1 MSISDLSA
9 ETVVYD
15 AFLKAIEIV
24 FVVFCYIIGRNQSKE
39 VEQIMIGSIVRVIFL
54 AIIIAV
60 VIPFG
65 LFYISESVFTK
76 SIPGLS
82 IVGFL
87 AVVFGF
93 FNNREVA
100 K

>member
-9 ETVVYD
+9 ETVIYG

-24 FVVFCYIIGRNQSKE
+24 FVLFCYVIGKNQSRE
-39 VEQIMIGSIVRVIFL
+39 VEEIGMGSIVRVSFL
-54 AIIIAV
+54 AVIVAV
-60 VIPFG
+60 IIPFG

-82 IVGFL
+82 VVGFL

-93 FNNREVA
+93 LKKRQVA
-100 K
+100 E